1 MIQEHRKDIDN
12 MKQYVLGF
20 ATKFDEWLIAM
31 MSSIEKYIEET
42 KIDDNVKEQIIM
54 KMHDEYDIFRN
65 KLT

>member
-1 MIQEHRKDIDN
+1 
-12 MKQYVLGF
+12 
-20 ATKFDEWLIAM
+20 M